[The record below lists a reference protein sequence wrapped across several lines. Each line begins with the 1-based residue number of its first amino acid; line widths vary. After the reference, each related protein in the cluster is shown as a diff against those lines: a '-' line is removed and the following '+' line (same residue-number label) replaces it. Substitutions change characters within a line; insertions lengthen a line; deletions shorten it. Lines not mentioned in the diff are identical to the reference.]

1 MVAIALLGIQCDGRQ
16 SPFRPSGHASGLS
29 GGAQGVQ
36 TADYLGLVLAK
47 TEIKSRRTQ
56 CDNQNTPGQLLERTL
71 RYLQVGAAL

>member
-16 SPFRPSGHASGLS
+16 SLFRPSGHASGLS

-47 TEIKSRRTQ
+47 TEIKFRPTI
-56 CDNQNTPGQLLERTL
+56 
-71 RYLQVGAAL
+71 